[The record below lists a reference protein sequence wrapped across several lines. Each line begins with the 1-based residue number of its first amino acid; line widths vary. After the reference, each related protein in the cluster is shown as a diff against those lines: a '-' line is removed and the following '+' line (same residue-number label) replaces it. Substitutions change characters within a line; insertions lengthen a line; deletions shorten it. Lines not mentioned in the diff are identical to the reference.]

1 MTTYIYMVRH
11 GDSLRTGV
19 DEWTRGLSPA
29 GEEDARRVTAC
40 LRNEG
45 INALYSSPYLRAIH
59 TIADL
64 AKVLGQEITLKEDLR
79 EKVWMEG
86 NRQLPDEDLL
96 ASLQAMYADPDY
108 ALPGG
113 ESNRECQAR
122 AVEALQEILQAHEGE
137 RVAIG
142 THGLVMALMMGY
154 FAPEYDLDFL
164 LKTTKPDIY
173 VMAFSAGQLTGVER
187 LIVKG

>member
-19 DEWTRGLSPA
+19 DEWTRGLSPK

-40 LRNEG
+40 LLHEG
-45 INALYSSPYLRAIH
+45 INALYSSPYIRAIH

-64 AKVLGQEITLKEDLR
+64 AEVLGQEITLKEDLR

-86 NRQLPDEDLL
+86 NRQLADEDLL
-96 ASLQAMYADPDY
+96 PALQKMYADPDF

-113 ESNRECQAR
+113 ESNRECQGR

-173 VMAFSAGQLTGVER
+173 VMAFSEGQLTGVER
-187 LIVKG
+187 LIVKE